1 MTEVI
6 HISHSVDVSFNKERD
21 VIYMDIYTHQIN
33 GNSLLQ
39 RTVIPYV
46 EGTKDIDL
54 LMSKWAKAINGKRYM
69 EKAIVDGFR
78 KELKELLLNQK

>member
-6 HISHSVDVSFNKERD
+6 HVSHSVDVSFNKERD
-21 VIYMDIYTHQIN
+21 VIYMDIYTQQIN

-39 RTVIPYV
+39 RTIIPYV

-54 LMSKWAKAINGKRYM
+54 LMSRWAKAINGKRYM
-69 EKAIVDGFR
+69 
-78 KELKELLLNQK
+78 

>member
-39 RTVIPYV
+39 RTIINYV
-46 EGTKDIDL
+46 EGIKDIDL
-54 LMSKWAKAINGKRYM
+54 LMSKWVKTINGKRYM
-69 EKAIVDGFR
+69 EKAIVDGFK